1 MFLLMCW
8 KWKLNCICLVRLMH
22 TETKNRRGGP
32 LTLQC
37 VFVLGKQFAK
47 LIAHQLFIC
56 PFVFY
61 EFLPWFPFPVSITI
75 WLARL
80 LSVMWHVNEAHQIG
94 MYCYCIACAFCHTNI
109 IMRMENCLAK
119 LRLSAKTLNVD
130 NVMVS
135 EHNCWTWVLC
145 AFSLQRSWYWLNLNR
160 ICYHLKCFSLQ

>member
-1 MFLLMCW
+1 MCGVAWHVFADVLKVEVKLYLLSAAHAHG
-8 KWKLNCICLVRLMH
+8 NQ
-22 TETKNRRGGP
+22 NRRGGP

-135 EHNCWTWVLC
+135 EHNC
-145 AFSLQRSWYWLNLNR
+145 
-160 ICYHLKCFSLQ
+160 